1 MTLRKTT
8 SCGCVLSTHMENSK
22 SYKEEWKR
30 KLVVKNPNRKAS
42 GKPPIATALA
52 LLRVSE
58 YIKRHCHELEVIM
71 LMVHEEDDVVC
82 DYRSARFVYE
92 SAASEDKIL
101 KIFPSMWHQLIGEPK
116 ENVELVYGF
125 ILSWLGDRANKAKSS
140 TNCF

>member
-1 MTLRKTT
+1 MALRKTT

-42 GKPPIATALA
+42 GKPPIATALE

-71 LMVHEEDDVVC
+71 LMCMERMMWYVTIGLLG
-82 DYRSARFVYE
+82 SSMNQLQARTRY
-92 SAASEDKIL
+92 
-101 KIFPSMWHQLIGEPK
+101 
-116 ENVELVYGF
+116 
-125 ILSWLGDRANKAKSS
+125 
-140 TNCF
+140 